1 MVIFAV
7 VTWEVVAETIPID
20 AVPVILAAVAAIPVW
35 SMNTLWTPTL
45 FSIFPLTAILLNV
58 PTPVTLTP

>member
-1 MVIFAV
+1 MVRFAV
-7 VTWEVVAETIPID
+7 VTWEVVTDAIPIV
-20 AVPVILAAVAAIPVW
+20 AVSEIVRVVAAIPVW

-58 PTPVTLTP
+58 PTPVTLIP

>member
-7 VTWEVVAETIPID
+7 VTWEVVTDAIPIV
-20 AVPVILAAVAAIPVW
+20 AVSEIVRVVAAIPVW
-35 SMNTLWTPTL
+35 FMNTLWTPTL

-58 PTPVTLTP
+58 PTPVTLIP